1 MKSFVN
7 TRIRQLAPSTTTSLK
22 NLAAK
27 LAAEGKDIVSLVIG
41 EPDFNTPN
49 RIKEA
54 AFRSLDAGF
63 THYVPTSGI
72 PALKEKIA
80 QKLLDDNQVRVDPD
94 NEIIVTPGAK
104 FAIYAALAAFIEQ
117 GDEVLVL
124 DPSWISYKPL
134 IQLTGGTAV
143 SVELERADQYRVT
156 RERLERHVTDK
167 TKMIIVNS
175 PNNPTGR
182 VLTDDELNVLVDFI
196 ADKQILAISDEIYED
211 IVFDSQKNKSLASFD
226 RIKDYVITVNG
237 FSKGYAMTG
246 WRLGYL
252 AANRELTKDIMKIQ
266 AHLASCA
273 TSFAQAAAVEAFA
286 CKDEVA
292 YMVGEYAKR
301 RAFLIPA
308 LNSLPGFHC
317 PYPDGTFYTLVS
329 VDYNGMNSEQ
339 FSRYLFEQA
348 GVLVTPGVAFGNN
361 ADRCVRISFATGMEE
376 LEKAV
381 ERIKSVL

>member
-1 MKSFVN
+1 MRSFVN
-7 TRIRQLAPSTTTSLK
+7 SQIRQLAPSTTTALK

-27 LAAEGKDIVSLVIG
+27 LAAEGKDIISLVIG
-41 EPDFNTPN
+41 EPDFDTPS

-54 AFRSLDAGF
+54 AFRSLDEGF

-80 QKLLDDNQVRVDPD
+80 QKLLDDNQIRVDPD
-94 NEIIVTPGAK
+94 SEIIVTPGAK
-104 FAIYAALAAFIEQ
+104 FAIYAALATFIEQ

-143 SVELERADQYRVT
+143 TVELAQADRYQIT
-156 RERLERHVTDK
+156 REQLERHVTEK
-167 TKMIIVNS
+167 SKMIIVNS

-182 VLTDDELNVLVDFI
+182 VLTDEELEVLVEFI
-196 ADKQILAISDEIYED
+196 ADHQLLTISDEIYED
-211 IVFDSQKNKSLASFD
+211 IVFDSRKNKSLASFD
-226 RIKDYVITVNG
+226 KIKDYVITVNG

-252 AANRELTKDIMKIQ
+252 AAARELTVDMMKIQ

-286 CKDEVA
+286 CKNEVA
-292 YMVGEYAKR
+292 AMVGEYARR
-301 RAFLIPA
+301 RAYLIPA

-317 PYPDGTFYTLVS
+317 PYPDGTFYAFAN

-339 FSRYLFEQA
+339 FCRYVFEHA
-348 GVLVTPGVAFGNN
+348 GVLVTPGKAFGHN
-361 ADRCVRISFATGMEE
+361 ADRCIRISFATKMEE
-376 LEKAV
+376 LEKAI
-381 ERIKSVL
+381 ERIRCIL